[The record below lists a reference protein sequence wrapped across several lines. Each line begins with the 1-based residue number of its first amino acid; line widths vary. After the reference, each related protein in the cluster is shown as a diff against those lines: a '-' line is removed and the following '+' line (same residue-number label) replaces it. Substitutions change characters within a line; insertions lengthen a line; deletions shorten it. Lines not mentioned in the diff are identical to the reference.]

1 MSPLDSN
8 APRRDLGFTLVELAI
23 VIVVTSIMAMLA
35 PRLFFYG
42 VQTMVFLPRALSVN
56 HTASEAM
63 QQVLEGGFS
72 TLQTAPVQGLRFA
85 SRNIPTGAGAASP
98 ALWLAEANRMGFLT
112 SDGQRVLIRLD
123 SELIKRSLPASAAC
137 PPAAPVTEEVLPYQ
151 AQGIVRI
158 TTAGSLFQY
167 YNQSGTLL
175 AAPGCASAA
184 AVRRVD
190 ITFSAQTGNGNFDE
204 GNAREDIT
212 SSAAIRVP

>member
-1 MSPLDSN
+1 MSHNRS
-8 APRRDLGFTLVELAI
+8 ASAAITLVELVI
-23 VIVVTSIMAMLA
+23 VIVLSSIVFAVTPILM
-35 PRLFFYG
+35 FHG
-42 VQTMVFLPRALSVN
+42 VKTMVFLPKALAVN
-56 HTASEAM
+56 QAATEAM
-63 QQVLEGGFS
+63 HQVVEGGFS
-72 TLQTAPVQGLRFA
+72 TLAGQPTVRGLRFA
-85 SRNIPTGAGAASP
+85 VRRSGTDP
-98 ALWLAEANRMGFLT
+98 ALWLAEANRIGFLT
-112 SDGQRVLIRLD
+112 SGGQRVLIRLD

-184 AVRRVD
+184 AVRRVN
-190 ITFSAQTGNGNFDE
+190 ITFTAQTGNGNFDQ

-212 SSAAIRVP
+212 SSVAIRVP